1 MNITSK
7 EFKEIFK
14 LNSGCK
20 IPKETLT
27 MFNKQVKG
35 AYLLYLEI
43 CNIDKKKF
51 KNFDETPLVAHFIP
65 YRSNDFQRFIHN
77 LGSCD
82 MFEVR
87 YLDNHKKKIPFWTYT
102 KYSNNDC
109 VIAKNSAYNIFIN
122 TILNKLLFKY
132 SKYHIKF
139 EFSNYASVGTY
150 SINCHSNGKVWWR
163 GVKFSELH
171 YIRHS
176 GEYATI
182 SSYGMQ
188 CAFTNRSGIW
198 NGDIPKPIQRI
209 MKEIDLKNN
218 KQDE

>member
-14 LNSGCK
+14 LNSGYK
-20 IPKETLT
+20 IPKETLA

-43 CNIDKKKF
+43 INIDKKKF

-65 YRSNDFQRFIHN
+65 YRGRDFQRFIDN

-82 MFEVR
+82 KFEVR
-87 YLDNHKKKIPFWTYT
+87 YLDNNKKAIPFWTYT
-102 KYSNNDC
+102 KYSDNDC
-109 VIAKNSAYNIFIN
+109 VNAKNSAYNIFISK
-122 TILNKLLFKY
+122 ILNKLLFKY
-132 SKYHIKF
+132 SEYHIKF
-139 EFSNYASVGTY
+139 EFSNYASEDSY
-150 SINCHSNGKVWWR
+150 SINCHSNGKIWWR
-163 GVKFSELH
+163 GVEFLELH
-171 YIRHS
+171 YVSHS

-182 SSYGMQ
+182 SSYGIQ

-198 NGDIPKPIQRI
+198 NGEIPKPIQRI
-209 MKEIDLKNN
+209 MDEIDLKNN